1 MRMKIIDN
9 VSIAKIYINGKE
21 IDGVVKYKI
30 KRSLNDFPRVEL
42 TLKPCFIDID
52 LSDSIIRSRLSLI
65 APQLRCQIEHLIGLF
80 RTKKMLSRKT
90 QKHRKS

>member
-1 MRMKIIDN
+1 MKMKIIDN
-9 VSIAKIYINGKE
+9 VPIAKIYIDGQE
-21 IDGVVKYKI
+21 INGVVKYKI
-30 KRSLNDFPRVEL
+30 KRRLNDFPRVVL

-52 LSDSIIRSRLSLI
+52 MSDSIIKSRTALI

-90 QKHRKS
+90 QEHKKL